1 MKVSEDKIFQYIV
14 AYIKKNQRSPTY
26 KEISKDMRCSTSTL
40 RSRLKK
46 LQMMGKIEMTP
57 RSRRSIKVSGY
68 EFVDATPNCTKIVSL
83 SAQDKKELTTL
94 ADDFCLLHREDVQEI
109 IETCKNYEEGRQ
121 KIMKVYTA
129 VYMR

>member
-14 AYIKKNQRSPTY
+14 AYIKDNQCSPTY
-26 KEISKDMRCSTSTL
+26 REISKAVRCSTSTL
-40 RSRLKK
+40 LSRLNK

-57 RSRRSIKVSGY
+57 KSCRSIKVPGY
-68 EFVDATPNCTKIVSL
+68 QFVETTPYCTKIVGL

-109 IETCKNYEEGRQ
+109 IETCKSYEEGQQ
-121 KIMKVYTA
+121 KIMAVYTA